1 MKQSIQNSIATKGKT
16 AALQRGFTLLE
27 VLVAVFSLAIIS
39 VGLMVILNS
48 VQTTVQNGRKVSKVT
63 NYASAIQKQL
73 ADDIAQITRDGFLLI
88 VNQYASGS
96 QIIPLDPNQ
105 PLTDQSARRVD
116 ELMFFARGDDYT
128 GFREPV
134 HEELVVRADEARIY
148 YGHGQRQRST
158 ETNYS
163 VPKLYDVNNYPQ
175 SLLGANFQGNPNR
188 YAGTWT
194 LLRHETMLIEPA
206 QMLQS
211 QPARAMNALSISAA
225 DVLDSKIQIRGR
237 PSAASVF
244 NRLCDVTPDNPL
256 AQTIHGLT
264 HHSNGRPVFS
274 SGLVDTAA
282 TSLDT
287 VRAIVATSQA
297 LPFQV
302 TDTGSLITSITGS
315 TFGGAE
321 LLNQQTWMYEALP
334 SRIVGAQTTS
344 GRTTQVRVRYEDAAP
359 DLMNALSYPSSTV
372 DRSVR
377 RADQLALAASRF
389 IPNCSEFIVEWSFGN
404 VYPDSTQNGV
414 PPSDARLE
422 GRQIWHG
429 LTRAD
434 TSQTP
439 LLIACPYAD
448 STTSVGTS
456 GVLGVSNEIDSY
468 HVPYELL
475 DPTGPSLRQRYS
487 DYEVPSTLI
496 HGVNDTDP
504 GANTARNQLISYFG
518 YINPLFNQPNAL
530 SASQPWPWP
539 KQLRITIRVADPDQS
554 GVEDTLQFVF
564 DLPQSDAAFR

>member
-237 PSAASVF
+237 PSAACA
-244 NRLCDVTPDNPL
+244 R
-256 AQTIHGLT
+256 
-264 HHSNGRPVFS
+264 R
-274 SGLVDTAA
+274 
-282 TSLDT
+282 
-287 VRAIVATSQA
+287 R
-297 LPFQV
+297 
-302 TDTGSLITSITGS
+302 
-315 TFGGAE
+315 
-321 LLNQQTWMYEALP
+321 
-334 SRIVGAQTTS
+334 
-344 GRTTQVRVRYEDAAP
+344 RT
-359 DLMNALSYPSSTV
+359 
-372 DRSVR
+372 
-377 RADQLALAASRF
+377 
-389 IPNCSEFIVEWSFGN
+389 
-404 VYPDSTQNGV
+404 
-414 PPSDARLE
+414 
-422 GRQIWHG
+422 
-429 LTRAD
+429 
-434 TSQTP
+434 
-439 LLIACPYAD
+439 
-448 STTSVGTS
+448 
-456 GVLGVSNEIDSY
+456 
-468 HVPYELL
+468 
-475 DPTGPSLRQRYS
+475 
-487 DYEVPSTLI
+487 
-496 HGVNDTDP
+496 
-504 GANTARNQLISYFG
+504 
-518 YINPLFNQPNAL
+518 
-530 SASQPWPWP
+530 
-539 KQLRITIRVADPDQS
+539 
-554 GVEDTLQFVF
+554 
-564 DLPQSDAAFR
+564 